1 MAAVIT
7 FLNSLGD
14 LLLGP
19 LQRLGGIGFVL
30 VSAVLGV
37 LLVFLW
43 GRVSNQEGIRGVKR
57 SIYTRLLESVLF
69 RHDLKLSLSAQ
80 GHMFGL
86 ALRYL
91 LLAVPP
97 LIILSIPCILVLA
110 QLYRYYGAAPVSP
123 GKWIL
128 VQAMAAD
135 KNAAGSLELRADA
148 EGVSVLGPLRE
159 VDSPVL
165 VWRVDVSKSS
175 PAALSFLMNG
185 QEILAHQLNL
195 PGSSGPVSGQY
206 VQPGLESLLFPSP
219 PLPAALRSIKFSYE
233 DAKIS
238 LLGVRMHWV
247 LAFFLVSLIAGL
259 IGARVFKVSV

>member
-1 MAAVIT
+1 VAIFVI
-7 FLNSLGD
+7 FLNALGD
-14 LLLGP
+14 FFLGP
-19 LQRLGGIGFVL
+19 LQRLGALGFIL

-37 LLVFLW
+37 ALVFLW

-69 RHDLKLSLSAQ
+69 RHDLKLSLAAQ
-80 GHMFGL
+80 GHTFGL

-128 VQAMAAD
+128 VQAMVAD
-135 KNAAGSLELRADA
+135 KDAAGSLELSTEA
-148 EGVSVLGPLRE
+148 EGVAVLGPLRE
-159 VDSPVL
+159 VNSHLL
-165 VWRVDVSKSS
+165 VWRVDVNKST
-175 PAALSFLMNG
+175 PASLSFLMNG
-185 QEILAHQLNL
+185 QEVLAHQLKV
-195 PGSSGPVSGQY
+195 PGSTGPVSGHY
-206 VQPGLESLLFPSP
+206 SQPGLESLLFPSP

-238 LLGVRMHWV
+238 LLGFRMHWV

-259 IGARVFKVSV
+259 IGARVLKVSV